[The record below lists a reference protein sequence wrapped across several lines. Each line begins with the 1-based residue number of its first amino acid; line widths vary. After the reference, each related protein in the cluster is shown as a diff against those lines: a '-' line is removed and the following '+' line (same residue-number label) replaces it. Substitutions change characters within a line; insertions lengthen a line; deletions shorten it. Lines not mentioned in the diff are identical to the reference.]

1 MLAAARHRDTEQQ
14 QEKSMRTFRTN
25 IRRLTGSAKPTEIVR
40 RLTTVTS
47 AGLILGWIATTGAS
61 AVTAPVAGI
70 QSPPQTTA
78 GHPGDPCGIVDPQTR
93 LAPILKNTMTGSLIG
108 CWYTDTLNEIQT
120 KPNGD
125 ILAIGTEHFVGC
137 LDRNRDRSC
146 THREPH
152 GTLALIYAFEGSFD
166 HAGRELSGQCQHPI
180 LSGTG
185 GFQGAHGQ
193 INFSDNVTDG
203 TSDYQGQIT
212 LANHTSAARVTA
224 TASRAARPIC

>member
-1 MLAAARHRDTEQQ
+1 MLAATRRRDTEQQ
-14 QEKSMRTFRTN
+14 QEKSMRTFRTST
-25 IRRLTGSAKPTEIVR
+25 RRSTAYARTTEIVM
-40 RLTTVTS
+40 RLT
-47 AGLILGWIATTGAS
+47 ALMAALLILGWIATTGAS

-78 GHPGDPCGIVDPQTR
+78 GHPGDPCATVDPQTR

-108 CWYTDTLNEIQT
+108 CWYTDTLNEVQT
-120 KPNGD
+120 RPNGD
-125 ILAIGTEHFVGC
+125 VVAIGTEHFVGC

-152 GTLALIYAFEGSFD
+152 GTLALIYAFEESFD
-166 HAGRELSGQCQHPI
+166 HTGRELSGQCQHPI

-185 GFQGAHGQ
+185 GFQGAYGQ
-193 INFSDNVTDG
+193 ISFTDNVTDG

-212 LANHTSAARVTA
+212 LPNHTSAPRVTA
-224 TASRAARPIC
+224 TANRAARPMC

>member
-1 MLAAARHRDTEQQ
+1 
-14 QEKSMRTFRTN
+14 MRTHRTST
-25 IRRLTGSAKPTEIVR
+25 RRSTGYARTTEIVT
-40 RLTTVTS
+40 RLTAVTAS
-47 AGLILGWIATTGAS
+47 LLILGSIATTGAS
-61 AVTAPVAGI
+61 AVTAPVAGT

-78 GHPGDPCGIVDPQTR
+78 GHPGDPCATVDPQTR
-93 LAPILKNTMTGSLIG
+93 LAPILKNTMTGTLIG
-108 CWYTDTLNEIQT
+108 CWYADTLNEVQT

-166 HAGRELSGQCQHPI
+166 HTGRELSGQCQHPI

-185 GFQGAHGQ
+185 DFQGAHGQ
-193 INFSDNVTDG
+193 INFTDNVTDG

-212 LANHTSAARVTA
+212 LPNHTSAARVTA
-224 TASRAARPIC
+224 TANRAARPIC